1 MVVLTGPK
9 CGFKESGSLIRDPIS
24 ERDIPSGSL
33 CAYHGLSAFF
43 ASIGR
48 PWFAPEASHGVK
60 MTADSVVEGVR
71 LAFAALYL
79 WIIVRGAIRST
90 TLPGYLAA
98 LSAVLV
104 GVGLFATELSAVSV
118 PGIWFPYGTGMARGQ
133 YAYAV
138 FIPLL
143 FLPTGMRLVGYARRK

>member
-1 MVVLTGPK
+1 M
-9 CGFKESGSLIRDPIS
+9 
-24 ERDIPSGSL
+24 
-33 CAYHGLSAFF
+33 AYLLFF